1 MTGRRLGVIQM
12 PSESE
17 ASWRRTLAKA
27 AEGAGW
33 LVMGADNPV
42 LSSLGDADN
51 ALVFVRSASEITIGG
66 IQDWIVFDHPMDLSV
81 AAASA
86 RRPDLP
92 YYGVQSVSARRL
104 ASLLLRDLSAHVEA
118 AAVRIDV
125 PGLGEVKRRASEY
138 ISQVAPIVPAL
149 ALYDRGLPQIGAS
162 AQWGSDILN
171 FSDYTV
177 LPDGRIRIDLTGK
190 TRPLIYG
197 PYIELPK
204 GKWKVNVQFEAE
216 PDEICYLLF
225 DWGVGDDVARCS
237 TTIARAGAYEIV
249 LEHERSTPGAWEIR
263 AWAERGHFSG
273 AINFV
278 SCSVEMIS

>member
-1 MTGRRLGVIQM
+1 M

-27 AEGAGW
+27 AEEAGW
-33 LVMGADNPV
+33 LVMSADSPV
-42 LSSLGDADN
+42 LPSLGDDPEN
-51 ALVFVRSASEITIGG
+51 VLVFVRSASEIMIGG
-66 IQDWIVFDHPMDLSV
+66 IQDWIVFDHPMNLGV

-104 ASLLLRDLSAHVEA
+104 ASLLLGDLPAHVEA

-125 PGLGEVKRRASEY
+125 PGLGEIERRASED
-138 ISQVAPIVPAL
+138 IPQTAPTVPAL

-162 AQWGSDILN
+162 AEWGSDILS
-171 FSDYTV
+171 FSAHTV
-177 LPDGRIRIDLTGK
+177 LSDGRIRIDLTGK

-204 GKWKVNVQFEAE
+204 GRWKVKVQFEAE

-237 TTIARAGAYEIV
+237 TTIARAGAYEID

-263 AWAERGHFSG
+263 VWAERGHFSG
-273 AINFV
+273 AINFL
-278 SCSVEMIS
+278 SCTIELIS